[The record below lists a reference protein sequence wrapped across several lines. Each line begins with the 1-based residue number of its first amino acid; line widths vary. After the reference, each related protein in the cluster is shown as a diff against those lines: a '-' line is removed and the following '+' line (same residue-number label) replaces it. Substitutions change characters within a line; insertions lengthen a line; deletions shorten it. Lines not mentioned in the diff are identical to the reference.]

1 MKLDKLE
8 AVHTTLEIL
17 GHRILTDKDFD
28 VKTILTAIIVIL
40 KEIIDYEIEKQK
52 APTSQYI

>member
-8 AVHTTLEIL
+8 AVHITLERM
-17 GHRILTDKDFD
+17 GNRILTDKDFD

-40 KEIIDYEIEKQK
+40 KEMVESEIEKQK
-52 APTSQYI
+52 APTSPYT